1 METGFDTL
9 SSRQAGKKGF
19 SRSPLEAMVGSRS
32 LDLGARHC
40 FSALLPA
47 NSIFLVLRHRS
58 LPWLPNWHDVRE
70 AVYPSATIHS
80 QPIALN
86 RV

>member
-9 SSRQAGKKGF
+9 SSRQAGKKGIHPVA
-19 SRSPLEAMVGSRS
+19 SGGHGWQSIVRSWCKAL
-32 LDLGARHC
+32 

-58 LPWLPNWHDVRE
+58 LPWLPIWHDVRE